1 MNAARLLLLVGLTSA
16 AAPAPQWDKA
26 MWNPK
31 PDAADLV
38 LPLPCGGGM
47 AFRPVDVPAG
57 PGPLDDRGFTLGIAD
72 SSLGFNEYL
81 RLGFLAA
88 PFPGG
93 SAGRRY
99 YIGKYHVTRNQYS
112 AMSGGNCQPPTSAG
126 RVPQTQISWQEAS
139 NAAGGL
145 SAWLLANARD
155 LLPRRGTVFGYA
167 RLPTE
172 EEWEYAA
179 RGGSKVS
186 EEAFL
191 GRLWPM
197 PEGIE
202 RYAMSGTRLTA
213 GKLQPVG
220 ELLPNPLGLYDML
233 GNASQMM
240 LDPYRLNRVG
250 RLHGGAGGIAVRG
263 GDYTSPPSSLHTAI
277 RAEIPPFDAATN
289 APTRLAT
296 MGFRLVL
303 SATSVGSLAE
313 TQTASTDFETVSGA
327 AREALEDPK
336 RLIDALK
343 EQTGDQDLRDGLDR
357 LNGTL
362 TSNERARQDAARS
375 ALGAQMQAAAVL
387 AQNVWSLQA
396 NARVQ
401 EQVAELPMMA
411 DRRPAILRR
420 AERIRQDA
428 AGSLEGYMRL
438 LRQIVTASD
447 PDGVALEAD
456 IVQHE
461 LRDRSQ
467 GHLATLLQLLLRQAK
482 AASGG
487 VLPASEQVQA
497 EILAIPSDQTTKP

>member
-1 MNAARLLLLVGLTSA
+1 MNASSLVVIAGLTLA
-16 AAPAPQWDKA
+16 AAPAPQWAAA
-26 MWNPK
+26 MWNPR
-31 PDAADLV
+31 PDLADLV

-47 AFRPVDVPAG
+47 AFGPVDVPAG
-57 PGPLDDRGFTLGIAD
+57 NGPLDDRGVTLGIAD

-88 PFPGG
+88 PFPGPA
-93 SAGRRY
+93 AGRRY
-99 YIGKYHVTRNQYS
+99 YIGKYHVTRDQFG
-112 AMSGGNCQPPTSAG
+112 AISGATCQPPTLPG
-126 RVPQTQISWQEAS
+126 RVPQTQISWQEAA
-139 NAAGGL
+139 NAAATW

-155 LLPRRGTVFGYA
+155 MLPRRGSVFAYA

-186 EEAFL
+186 EEEFL

-197 PEGIE
+197 REGIE

-213 GKLQPVG
+213 GKLQPIG

-263 GDYTSPPSSLHTAI
+263 GDYTSPPASLHTAI
-277 RAEIPPFDAATN
+277 RTEIPPFDAASN
-289 APTRLAT
+289 GPTRLAT

-313 TQTASTDFETVSGA
+313 IQLASTEFEQVSGA

-343 EQTGDQDLRDGLDR
+343 QQTGDPDVRDGLDR
-357 LNGTL
+357 LSGTL
-362 TSNERARQDAARS
+362 TSNERARQDAART
-375 ALGAQMQAAAVL
+375 ALGAQMQAAAIL

-401 EQVAELPMMA
+401 EQLAELPLMA
-411 DRRPAILRR
+411 ERRPAILQR
-420 AERIRQDA
+420 AERVRRDA

-438 LRQIVTASD
+438 LRQIAATGD
-447 PDGVALEAD
+447 LEGVAAQAG

-461 LRDRSQ
+461 MNERAQ
-467 GHLATLLQLLLRQAK
+467 GHLVVLLQLLLRQSTS
-482 AASGG
+482 ASGG
-487 VLPASEQVQA
+487 TLPASEQVQQ
-497 EILAIPSDQTTKP
+497 EILAIPSDRATK